1 MLKWVDCMG
10 YELHLIKLFK
20 KIVPP
25 NIQIKLEFWKD
36 E

>member
-1 MLKWVDCMG
+1 MLKWVDYMG
-10 YELHLIKLFK
+10 YELQLIKLFK
-20 KIVPP
+20 KTVPP